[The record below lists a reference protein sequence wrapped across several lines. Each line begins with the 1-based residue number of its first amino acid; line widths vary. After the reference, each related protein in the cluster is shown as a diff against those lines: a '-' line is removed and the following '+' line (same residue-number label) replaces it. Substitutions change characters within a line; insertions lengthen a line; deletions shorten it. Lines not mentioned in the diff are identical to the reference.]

1 VEDKLEES
9 LGSWVCSCCGKT
21 HSAVP
26 LSFAV
31 DYPDIYANMTDE
43 ERAEH
48 AEANFDQCII
58 DDGTLAIRGLIEIP
72 IHGTSERFLWGVW
85 ARVFQEDFTEI
96 HESWEE
102 EGRELTRG
110 PFKGRM
116 VNRLPLYPDT
126 LNLKLTIKIQP
137 LGSRPLFFLDE
148 EHPLTTQ
155 QQSGI
160 SLEKAREIASELMH
174 HQ

>member
-1 VEDKLEES
+1 MEES
-9 LGSWVCSCCGKT
+9 LGSWVCACCGET
-21 HSAVP
+21 HSSVP

-31 DYPDIYANMTDE
+31 DYPDVYANMTEE

-48 AEANFDQCII
+48 AEASFDQCVI
-58 DDGTLAIRGLIEIP
+58 DDGTLAIRGLVEIP

-85 ARVFQEDFTEI
+85 ARVHHDDFTQI
-96 HESWEE
+96 HDSWEE
-102 EGRELTRG
+102 KGREGTRG
-110 PFKGRM
+110 PFKRRM

-148 EHPLTTQ
+148 EHPLATQ
-155 QQSGI
+155 QRDGM
-160 SLEKAREIASELMH
+160 SLEQARAIASQLMH
-174 HQ
+174 NQ